1 MLDTWHK
8 DIRQTLK
15 DTVTELRHDACRIY
29 CGYIMVLK
37 REGYWIKYLK
47 IQNSDDIR
55 IQDKRRKEG

>member
-37 REGYWIKYLK
+37 IHERRILDK
-47 IQNSDDIR
+47 IFKDTEFR
-55 IQDKRRKEG
+55 